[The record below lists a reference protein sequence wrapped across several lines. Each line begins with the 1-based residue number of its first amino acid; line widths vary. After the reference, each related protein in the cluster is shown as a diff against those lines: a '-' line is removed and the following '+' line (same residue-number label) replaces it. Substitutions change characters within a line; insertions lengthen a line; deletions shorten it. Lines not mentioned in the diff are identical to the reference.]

1 MFKLIRFL
9 NELAYICVITIFLNM
24 YSELHY
30 ALAFFLFSSMVAII
44 KFDIRDE
51 QRSYLYKAYREHLRN
66 KKEI

>member
-1 MFKLIRFL
+1 
-9 NELAYICVITIFLNM
+9 M

-51 QRSYLYKAYREHLRN
+51 QRSYLYKAYREHLQNSRR
-66 KKEI
+66 I